1 MKLSDQV
8 ILVTGARR
16 GLGAAIARGLRSRGR
31 RVVVHYRRSAKA
43 ANNLVAPRRA
53 RLRSKVASLS
63 VVTLIAW

>member
-16 GLGAAIARGLRSRGR
+16 GLGAAIAAFVRERCM
-31 RVVVHYRRSAKA
+31 VVHYRLSAKA
-43 ANNLVAPRRA
+43 ANNLMAPRRA